1 MVYMVWTS
9 TIFLLVAALK
19 NVKGENASENSK
31 VYIIDLT
38 SDLTIKNIIGQYLK
52 IKRKTQD
59 GTDQAPG

>member
-52 IKRKTQD
+52 IKTQD